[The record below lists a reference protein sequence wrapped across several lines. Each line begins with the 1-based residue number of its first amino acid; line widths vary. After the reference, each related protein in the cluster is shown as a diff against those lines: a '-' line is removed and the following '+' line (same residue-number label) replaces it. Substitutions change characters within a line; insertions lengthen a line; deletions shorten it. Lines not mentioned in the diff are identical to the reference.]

1 MRTKNG
7 NAPARRALEVG
18 DWLCLAAAPTF
29 AGMAWLS
36 TGDATALCSSG
47 SGMPAMDGM
56 TSMFLLMSLF
66 HLPPWLR
73 LVSRRREIVSCN
85 RIEGD

>member
-1 MRTKNG
+1 MESRSG
-7 NAPARRALEVG
+7 PVGAVALRAAG
-18 DWLCLAAAPTF
+18 WLALAAAPTF

-47 SGMPAMDGM
+47 SGMPPMGGM
-56 TSMFLLMSLF
+56 ASMFLLMSFF
-66 HLPPWLR
+66 HLPPWLK